1 MTSSDRP
8 SLRETVVV
16 IQPVTIPYSSGDFF
30 GQTYTWYKEP
40 MGWVTIPYSSSDFFG
55 QMAMARNTL
64 DKAL

>member
-1 MTSSDRP
+1 M
-8 SLRETVVV
+8 